1 MVLIY
6 VGASSVVPDIHAT
19 DPNVVHSH
27 PLQSSEPYLEEL
39 RDCQLLLKKEKS
51 MHGINTILKLQRI

>member
-6 VGASSVVPDIHAT
+6 VGASCVAPDIHAT

-27 PLQSSEPYLEEL
+27 PLQSSEPFLEEL
-39 RDCQLLLKKEKS
+39 RDCHLQLKKEKG
-51 MHGINTILKLQRI
+51 MHGIRYKCKIGKY